1 MVIFN
6 AHEVFDIAIRI
17 EQNGENAY
25 RNLAFK
31 FNEDKI
37 RQLFTFLADEEVKH
51 REYFSTLAR
60 DAIKY
65 EQDVPES
72 FAGEYLE
79 YFKSYVDG
87 KVFSSDTLDAVLNQ
101 ITTPDEALLFAIQ
114 RELDS
119 ILYYQEVKSLVS
131 EKQKKFIDQIID
143 EERQHFLRLQQLR
156 KMYLKNPTA

>member
-6 AHEVFDIAIRI
+6 AHEVFDIAVRI
-17 EQNGENAY
+17 EQNGEDAY
-25 RNLAFK
+25 RQLALK
-31 FNEDKI
+31 FDDAKI

-51 REYFSTLAR
+51 RDYFSTLAR
-60 DAIKY
+60 DAIKF

-87 KVFSSDTLDAVLNQ
+87 KVFTQDTLNAALNQ
-101 ITTPDEALLFAIQ
+101 IRTPDEALLFAIQ

-143 EERQHFLRLQQLR
+143 EERQHFLRLQQLHNI
-156 KMYLKNPTA
+156 YLKNPTA